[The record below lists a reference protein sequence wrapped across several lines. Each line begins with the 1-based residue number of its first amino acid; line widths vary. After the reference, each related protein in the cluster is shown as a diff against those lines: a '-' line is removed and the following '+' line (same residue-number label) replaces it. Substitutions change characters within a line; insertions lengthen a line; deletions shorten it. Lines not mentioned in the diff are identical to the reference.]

1 MSCTKVRLF
10 FYLCRL
16 TMVIQWLRKLRKEVH
31 AIITSTKTIRARDM
45 VPYTYGEIRDLYKNF
60 AGDPNELRML
70 MDFTALRKADA
81 KFLLD
86 NLKADI
92 GRRKSA

>member
-1 MSCTKVRLF
+1 M
-10 FYLCRL
+10 
-16 TMVIQWLRKLRKEVH
+16 M
-31 AIITSTKTIRARDM
+31 
-45 VPYTYGEIRDLYKNF
+45 PYTYGEIRDIYRNF

>member
-1 MSCTKVRLF
+1 MRLF

-31 AIITSTKTIRARDM
+31 AIITSKTI
-45 VPYTYGEIRDLYKNF
+45 VPYTYKEIRDIYRGF

-70 MDFTALRKADA
+70 MDFTALRKVDA

>member
-1 MSCTKVRLF
+1 ML
-10 FYLCRL
+10 
-16 TMVIQWLRKLRKEVH
+16 
-31 AIITSTKTIRARDM
+31 
-45 VPYTYGEIRDLYKNF
+45 PYTYKEIRDIYRNF

-86 NLKADI
+86 NLKNDI
-92 GRRKSA
+92 RRKAS

>member
-1 MSCTKVRLF
+1 M
-10 FYLCRL
+10 
-16 TMVIQWLRKLRKEVH
+16 RKEVR
-31 AIITSTKTIRARDM
+31 AIITSKTVVPAKNF
-45 VPYTYGEIRDLYKNF
+45 VPYTYKEIREIYRGF

-86 NLKADI
+86 NLKNDI
-92 GRRKSA
+92 GRKAS